1 MESWGGILAFWHFED
16 LEIWDFGD
24 LRFWN
29 FGTFEFGDLEF
40 WDFGNFCTL
49 EIWESLERV
58 RKIFFGILSRIV
70 IIRTVMKA
78 V

>member
-29 FGTFEFGDLEF
+29 FWHFGIWRFGILGFWQFWHFGDLGIFGKGEEDIF
-40 WDFGNFCTL
+40 WHFEQN
-49 EIWESLERV
+49 RHY
-58 RKIFFGILSRIV
+58 
-70 IIRTVMKA
+70 
-78 V
+78 